1 MCVGNYN
8 DLGFFGKVNLV
19 FFSIE
24 LLLVYDNVVYLYM
37 FCLLLVVGM
46 VFGVWII

>member
-8 DLGFFGKVNLV
+8 DLGFFGKVYLV
-19 FFSIE
+19 IFSIE

-37 FCLLLVVGM
+37 FCLLLVVGV